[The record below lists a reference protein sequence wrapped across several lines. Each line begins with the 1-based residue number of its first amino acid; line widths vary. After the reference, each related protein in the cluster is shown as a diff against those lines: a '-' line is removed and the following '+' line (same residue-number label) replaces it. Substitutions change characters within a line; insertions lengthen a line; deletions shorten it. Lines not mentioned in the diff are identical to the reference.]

1 MKIFLFT
8 YIYSRYFNICLQ
20 KYMAGCLYLYMFVY
34 SFGWSRYKSRTEG
47 EKHLNRFKGLCFVYS
62 CSSLWGEYGWVSK
75 FARMASTFSL
85 LVSWWSSVF
94 YWLTMPKRI
103 EVNKWEFVWRN
114 GCRWV
119 SESSRHS
126 LSINNCLLL
135 FYEALMFYV
144 LLQPLWSRA
153 YPIQMPE
160 SIPQLREI
168 AHTHTPHQETSPTAW
183 RCYHPSVACALMIH
197 RRTTSMGKGLGFYMG
212 PKISMMDFSGA
223 NSNSKRVEFTW
234 EITWLSSMSLI
245 FGFLLMRLVDAMG
258 LTK

>member
-168 AHTHTPHQETSPTAW
+168 AHTHTPPRDVTNGLEVLSPVSGL
-183 RCYHPSVACALMIH
+183 RFDDSPKDNID
-197 RRTTSMGKGLGFYMG
+197 GK
-212 PKISMMDFSGA
+212 
-223 NSNSKRVEFTW
+223 R
-234 EITWLSSMSLI
+234 
-245 FGFLLMRLVDAMG
+245 FGFLHGSQNFNDG
-258 LTK
+258 LFRGKLKF